1 MDNSWVSA
9 LVILLF
15 VLVGGFFSAS
25 ELAVVSLRDS
35 QVQRLAAR
43 GKRGAR
49 VAALRRDSNRFLAAV
64 QIGVTLAGF
73 LSAALGGSTLA
84 VRLSPVLTGWGLS
97 EGLASTV
104 ALVVVTAV
112 ISYVSLVLGEL
123 VPKRLALQKAEAV
136 ALFVAPVLDKV
147 ATAARPVIW
156 LLSRSTNAVVRLL
169 GLDPHAGADQVSEE
183 ELRDLV
189 GSHGDLT
196 PEERRVLSDV
206 FSATDRRI
214 GEVMVPRTS
223 VDFLTADTTLDE
235 AARKVG
241 SLPHSRY
248 PVTGEDVDDVL
259 GFIHV
264 RDLLSTVHSDGQP
277 PRTLADIVR
286 PIMALPGTKPLVPT
300 LMELRRGG
308 GHLALVVDEYG
319 GTDGIVTLEDLIEE
333 LVGEIQD
340 EYDRPLDSGG
350 QDVDQGTHEL
360 EAGLHAN
367 DVAERVGVR
376 LPPGRYETLGGFV
389 MDRLGRI
396 PTVGDVVDEG
406 GHRYTVTQVQGRR
419 PLRVRITPATG
430 QTAHPPTTT

>member
-15 VLVGGFFSAS
+15 VLVGGYFSAS

-84 VRLSPVLTGWGLS
+84 VRLSPALTGWGLS
-97 EGLASTV
+97 QGLASTV

-123 VPKRLALQKAEAV
+123 VPKRLALQRAEAV
-136 ALFVAPVLDKV
+136 AMFVAPVLDKV

-169 GLDPHAGADQVSEE
+169 GLDPHAGADEVSEE

-189 GSHGDLT
+189 GSHRDLT

-223 VDFLTADTTLDE
+223 VDFLSGDTTLDD
-235 AARKVG
+235 AARQVR

-264 RDLLSTVHSDGQP
+264 RDLLSTVHGDGQP

-286 PIMALPGTKPLVPT
+286 PIMALPGTKLLVPT
-300 LMELRRGG
+300 LMELRRGD

-350 QDVDQGTHEL
+350 QDIAQGTHEL

-367 DVAERVGVR
+367 DVAERVGVT

-396 PTVGDVVDEG
+396 PKVGDVVDEG
-406 GHRYTVTQVQGRR
+406 GYRYTVSRVEGRR
-419 PLRVRITPATG
+419 PIRVRITPATDE
-430 QTAHPPTTT
+430 TTHRPTTT